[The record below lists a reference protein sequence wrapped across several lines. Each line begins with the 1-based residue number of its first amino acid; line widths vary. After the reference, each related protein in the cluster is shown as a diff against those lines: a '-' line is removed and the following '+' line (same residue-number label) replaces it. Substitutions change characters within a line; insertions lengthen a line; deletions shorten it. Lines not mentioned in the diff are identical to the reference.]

1 MFESAVV
8 PEAPKGRRSAALSL
22 STLLQVA
29 LITGA
34 VIIPMAHVSALPAL
48 KLVPRPPVPKL
59 KHVKM
64 VPIDESVKRAA
75 VASGARVETYQ
86 PRVITAPTRVPDKPA
101 ARIFD
106 EVAAMPAGFVG
117 GGDQRDGIEGL
128 SPTIDF
134 GQRVAAPPP
143 PAPKPSAS
151 TKPAP
156 PAQPTRVRIGGNVRP
171 PRLIREVRPLY
182 PPLARQARIQGVVK
196 INAIVSRNGT
206 VQSLETVSGHPL
218 LVTAALDAVRQWL
231 YEPTQLN
238 GEPVEV
244 ILVVDVNF
252 RLSN

>member
-128 SPTIDF
+128 SPTID
-134 GQRVAAPPP
+134 RA
-143 PAPKPSAS
+143 
-151 TKPAP
+151 
-156 PAQPTRVRIGGNVRP
+156 
-171 PRLIREVRPLY
+171 
-182 PPLARQARIQGVVK
+182 
-196 INAIVSRNGT
+196 
-206 VQSLETVSGHPL
+206 
-218 LVTAALDAVRQWL
+218 
-231 YEPTQLN
+231 
-238 GEPVEV
+238 
-244 ILVVDVNF
+244 
-252 RLSN
+252 RLSGKRVP